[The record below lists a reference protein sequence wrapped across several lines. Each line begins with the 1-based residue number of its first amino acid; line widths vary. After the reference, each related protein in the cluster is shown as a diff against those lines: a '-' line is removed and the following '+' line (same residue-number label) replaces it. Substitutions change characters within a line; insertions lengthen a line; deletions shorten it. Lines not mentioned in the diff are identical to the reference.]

1 MVPELDKSTRCFHFV
16 DILHFNPTTHIPGG
30 HMKRITALVLFCCL
44 SFSMTPAQEKKD
56 QQTPQKPP
64 QAALDD
70 MMKKMME
77 LASPSDAHKKLEDLV
92 GVWET
97 ETKMWMAGEGS
108 GQATTTKGIAE
119 NVWILG
125 GRFLRSD
132 FKGEMMRMQMAGFGL
147 TGYDNYA
154 KMYVGMWVDNLSTTL
169 ATMEGTFD
177 RSGKVLTM
185 YGKMN
190 EWMTGELG
198 KTVKYV
204 TSVVSKDK
212 HVFEIH
218 DLSIGEPN
226 TKVIEVTYTRK
237 K

>member
-1 MVPELDKSTRCFHFV
+1 VRKTVLELDKSTGCLHF
-16 DILHFNPTTHIPGG
+16 IGIAHFNPITHIPGG
-30 HMKRITALVLFCCL
+30 HMKRITALALFCCL
-44 SFSMTPAQEKKD
+44 TFSMAPAQEKKN
-56 QQTPQKPP
+56 QQTPQKPA
-64 QAALDD
+64 QAAMDE

-77 LASPSDAHKKLEDLV
+77 LASPSDAHKKLE
-92 GVWET
+92 E
-97 ETKMWMAGEGS
+97 AP
-108 GQATTTKGIAE
+108 TTKGIAE
-119 NVWILG
+119 NVWVLG

-132 FKGEMMRMQMAGFGL
+132 FKGEMMGMQMTGFGL

-154 KMYVGMWVDNLSTTL
+154 KMYHGLWVDNLSTTL

-177 RSGKVLTM
+177 QSGKVLTM

-204 TSVVSKDK
+204 TRVVSKDK

>member
-1 MVPELDKSTRCFHFV
+1 
-16 DILHFNPTTHIPGG
+16 
-30 HMKRITALVLFCCL
+30 
-44 SFSMTPAQEKKD
+44 
-56 QQTPQKPP
+56 
-64 QAALDD
+64 
-70 MMKKMME
+70 
-77 LASPSDAHKKLEDLV
+77 
-92 GVWET
+92 
-97 ETKMWMAGEGS
+97 
-108 GQATTTKGIAE
+108 
-119 NVWILG
+119 
-125 GRFLRSD
+125 
-132 FKGEMMRMQMAGFGL
+132 MQMTGFGL

-212 HVFEIH
+212 HAFEIH

>member
-1 MVPELDKSTRCFHFV
+1 
-16 DILHFNPTTHIPGG
+16 
-30 HMKRITALVLFCCL
+30 
-44 SFSMTPAQEKKD
+44 
-56 QQTPQKPP
+56 
-64 QAALDD
+64 
-70 MMKKMME
+70 
-77 LASPSDAHKKLEDLV
+77 
-92 GVWET
+92 
-97 ETKMWMAGEGS
+97 
-108 GQATTTKGIAE
+108 
-119 NVWILG
+119 
-125 GRFLRSD
+125 
-132 FKGEMMRMQMAGFGL
+132 
-147 TGYDNYA
+147 
-154 KMYVGMWVDNLSTTL
+154 
-169 ATMEGTFD
+169 MEGTFD

-204 TSVVSKDK
+204 TRVVSKDK